1 MKLIFQHLSYGLGI
15 GSTIY
20 LIYGLLPHADDP
32 RYTPFEIASVL
43 IVSMLIGLLS
53 LIFQTDRISWT
64 LQLVIHAVCT
74 FVLVAAMGLINHWF
88 TLQTMFQNA
97 LWSFLLVYV
106 LVWVFLALDQLV
118 TLRQINRR
126 LKERR

>member
-1 MKLIFQHLSYGLGI
+1 MKIVFRHLSYGLGV
-15 GSTIY
+15 GSTVY

-53 LIFQTDRISWT
+53 LIFQTDRISWP
-64 LQLVIHAVCT
+64 LQLLIHAVVT
-74 FVLVAAMGLINHWF
+74 FGLIVTMGIINRWF
-88 TLQTMFQNA
+88 TLQTMFRSA
-97 LWSFLLVYV
+97 FWSFLIVYV
-106 LVWVFLALDQLV
+106 LVWAFLALDQLV